1 MWGNDRGLGA
11 VDLRLLRAAVEASG
25 EAIIVTTAELDEPGP
40 CIEYVNPA
48 FTQMTGYEFHEV
60 SGRSPRLLQG
70 PRTERTALDRLRRA
84 LQAGEATRGEA
95 VNYRKDGTTYVVEW
109 LITPVRGGDGTIT
122 HWVSTQRDVSE
133 RRASEDLQA
142 MMVRELHHRVK
153 NTLAT
158 VQAVL
163 NATLRSYATLPDF
176 TRAFCGRIDSLAR
189 THALITEDASQAA
202 SFAGLLQ
209 GELDAYDENGRVIL
223 EGPMVVLPS
232 ELAVPVGM
240 ALHELT
246 TNAVRHGALAVPT
259 GRLRVRWGIEE
270 REASRILHWDWEE
283 RGGPLAAGPGR
294 QGFGSRLLNKV
305 LAAQAAA
312 DVDVTYGADGMQVS
326 VRLPLARPPA

>member
-1 MWGNDRGLGA
+1 
-11 VDLRLLRAAVEASG
+11 
-25 EAIIVTTAELDEPGP
+25 
-40 CIEYVNPA
+40 
-48 FTQMTGYEFHEV
+48 
-60 SGRSPRLLQG
+60 
-70 PRTERTALDRLRRA
+70 
-84 LQAGEATRGEA
+84 
-95 VNYRKDGTTYVVEW
+95 
-109 LITPVRGGDGTIT
+109 
-122 HWVSTQRDVSE
+122 
-133 RRASEDLQA
+133 

-259 GRLRVRWGIEE
+259 GRLRVRWG
-270 REASRILHWDWEE
+270 SR
-283 RGGPLAAGPGR
+283 
-294 QGFGSRLLNKV
+294 N
-305 LAAQAAA
+305 
-312 DVDVTYGADGMQVS
+312 
-326 VRLPLARPPA
+326 ARPVASSIGTGRNVAGRSRPVRAARASVPAC